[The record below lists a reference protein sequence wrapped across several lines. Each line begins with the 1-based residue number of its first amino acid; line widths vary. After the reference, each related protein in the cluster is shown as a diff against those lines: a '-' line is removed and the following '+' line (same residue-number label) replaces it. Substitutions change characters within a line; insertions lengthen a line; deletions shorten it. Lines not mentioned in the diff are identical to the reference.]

1 MNSLGTSKS
10 PKFLLEAGLS
20 VLVCL
25 LGLLQSNCD
34 RAERPR
40 SGAATSAS
48 SHVTVSSRNTPGGTE
63 EIALLD
69 GLSVGDVL
77 EGYLVTWIGSV
88 REDGAM
94 EVRLEGGGRPMRLAV
109 ALDSKEPRPPVR
121 TSKYALYYEASGRPH
136 AASEQDCLRVLEALA
151 KRIRKVEE
159 VVPTPSG
166 MRALSPRAIQL

>member
-1 MNSLGTSKS
+1 M
-10 PKFLLEAGLS
+10 
-20 VLVCL
+20 

-34 RAERPR
+34 RTDR
-40 SGAATSAS
+40 SQDGTPASAS
-48 SHVTVSSRNTPGGTE
+48 NPVAASNRIEPGGAE

-69 GLSVGDVL
+69 GLSVGDTL

-94 EVRLEGGGRPMRLAV
+94 EVLLEGGGRPMRLAV

-121 TSKYALYYEASGRPH
+121 TSKYALYYEGSGRTH

-166 MRALSPRAIQL
+166 MRPLPPRGIEL